1 MLTLIYSKLILQSQ
15 VITFNF
21 SYKYRF
27 PTEIEVSQ
35 SENLQLSTCAKIL
48 GVLISNDLKW
58 SKNTDHITS
67 KARKRIWTLR
77 KLSKMGFDNDFIL
90 DVYFKEIRSILEYC
104 APVWSGGILKKDSL
118 KIENIQKSVLRI
130 LLKGQYS
137 SYTQSCENF
146 NIEKLHDRRQKL
158 CERFGLKELSK
169 PNGLFK
175 ICPKRSLR
183 NSNCNNITIPK
194 SRTTRHF
201 KSSIPYISR
210 LVNKNLARK

>member
-1 MLTLIYSKLILQSQ
+1 
-15 VITFNF
+15 
-21 SYKYRF
+21 
-27 PTEIEVSQ
+27 
-35 SENLQLSTCAKIL
+35 
-48 GVLISNDLKW
+48 
-58 SKNTDHITS
+58 
-67 KARKRIWTLR
+67 
-77 KLSKMGFDNDFIL
+77 MGFDNDFIL

-118 KIENIQKSVLRI
+118 KIEKIQKSVLRI

-183 NSNCNNITIPK
+183 NSNCNIITYQNQEQQDILKVASPT
-194 SRTTRHF
+194 SQD
-201 KSSIPYISR
+201 
-210 LVNKNLARK
+210 